1 MKRTH
6 IVLGI
11 YLLIGLIYTIYAS
24 NWGDESYKSF
34 AYHLG
39 QGLVWPAMIFPGIW
53 QMDRRLAHCG
63 HGCLRD
69 GQLIGTGAA
78 AWPLLPGVFSP

>member
-11 YLLIGLIYTIYAS
+11 YFLIGLIYTIYAS

-39 QGLVWPAMIFPGIW
+39 QGLVWPAMIFPGI
-53 QMDRRLAHCG
+53 G
-63 HGCLRD
+63 K
-69 GQLIGTGAA
+69 
-78 AWPLLPGVFSP
+78 

>member
-11 YLLIGLIYTIYAS
+11 YFLIGLIYTIYAS
-24 NWGDESYKSF
+24 NWGDESYKSL

-39 QGLVWPAMIFPGIW
+39 QGLVWPVMIFPGIGKW
-53 QMDRRLAHCG
+53 IGGL
-63 HGCLRD
+63 
-69 GQLIGTGAA
+69 LIVAMVAFVMG
-78 AWPLLPGVFSP
+78 S

>member
-24 NWGDESYKSF
+24 NWGDKSYKSF

-39 QGLVWPAMIFPGIW
+39 QGLVWPAMIFPGIGKW
-53 QMDRRLAHCG
+53 IGGL
-63 HGCLRD
+63 
-69 GQLIGTGAA
+69 LIVAMVAFVMG
-78 AWPLLPGVFSP
+78 S

>member
-11 YLLIGLIYTIYAS
+11 YFLIGLIYTIYAS

-34 AYHLG
+34 AYHHG
-39 QGLVWPAMIFPGIW
+39 QGLVWPAMIFPGFGKWIGG
-53 QMDRRLAHCG
+53 L
-63 HGCLRD
+63 
-69 GQLIGTGAA
+69 LIVAMVAFVMG
-78 AWPLLPGVFSP
+78 S